1 MTSPSRDGSGSRRF
15 DVASE
20 LRHSMPSFAAVRA
33 FEAIGSYGGIRRAAL
48 ALSLD
53 HAAVSRHLRGLEL
66 WAGVPLVDRTPGAGG
81 RLTPEGA
88 RYHARISAALLE
100 IARAGAELTRSDD
113 HAFRIWCAPG
123 LASEWLTAR
132 LGNFADLFPD
142 VELELQPTEAVP
154 DFAAREADVHIHYVK
169 DIDRSPYSDIVT
181 RSAEV
186 FRPPILPVA
195 TPEFLERTGM
205 PTSAADLLGSTLLHE
220 SSVDQWRRWFAA
232 HGIEA
237 GDALAGPKF
246 WHAHLTVAAARRS
259 QGIALANIFLVHD
272 DLEAGVLR
280 EVEGPARVNLG
291 AYVFTARH
299 DRWRNKLVSGF
310 RNWLDKAVRS
320 LAEHKG

>member
-1 MTSPSRDGSGSRRF
+1 MTPSSRDGAGSRRF

-33 FEAIGSYGGIRRAAL
+33 FEAIGTYGGIRRAAL

-88 RYHARISAALLE
+88 RYHARISAALVE

-113 HAFRIWCAPG
+113 HIFRIWCAPG

-132 LGNFADLFPD
+132 LGNFAALFPG
-142 VELELQPTEAVP
+142 VELELQPTETIP
-154 DFAAREADVHIHYVK
+154 DFVAREADVHLHYVK
-169 DIDRSPYSDIVT
+169 DIDQSPYNDIAT

-195 TPEFLERTGM
+195 TPAFLEKAGM
-205 PTSAADLLGSTLLHE
+205 PTSAAAFLNSTLLHE
-220 SSVDQWRRWFAA
+220 SSFDQWRRWFAA
-232 HGIEA
+232 HDIDA
-237 GDALAGPKF
+237 GEALAGPKF

-259 QGIALANIFLVHD
+259 QGIALANIFLVQD
-272 DLEAGVLR
+272 DLEAGVLA
-280 EVEGPARVNLG
+280 EVQGATRVNLG
-291 AYVFTARH
+291 AYVFTARR

-310 RNWLDKAVRS
+310 RNWLDKAVKD
-320 LAEHKG
+320 LAEHRA